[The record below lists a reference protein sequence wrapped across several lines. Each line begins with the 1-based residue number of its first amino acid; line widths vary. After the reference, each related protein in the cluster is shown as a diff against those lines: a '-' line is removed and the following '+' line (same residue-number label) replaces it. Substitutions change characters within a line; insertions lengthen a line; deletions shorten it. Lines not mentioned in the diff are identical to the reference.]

1 MAGTRPYRH
10 DDRVAKETSSQS
22 RELLARQGGAI
33 ARHQGGG
40 ADLDARSM
48 HSKVITGRWQRL
60 QRGVYVA
67 FSGDPARETVLW
79 AALLRAGP
87 GAVLSHQTAA
97 ERHGLIDEPSSVIT
111 ITVPASRSPA
121 RVKISGVVIHRS
133 DAILRTRHPAMLPP
147 CTRVEDTVLDL
158 IQVASAF
165 DDAYAWICRAIGRR
179 RTTAGRIHEAMD
191 ARKKMRWRREI
202 AAALGDVE
210 DGVLSVLEHRYVR
223 RVERPHGLPSA
234 RRQARIR
241 QRTGNRYLDNL
252 YEEFGVCVELD
263 GTAAHPADEQWRDK
277 RRDNA
282 NLVSGIVTLR
292 FGLPE
297 LGEHHCETAADVAAV
312 LSLRGWPDSP
322 HPCPRPSCPVQPAT
336 S

>member
-1 MAGTRPYRH
+1 MSAELPSY
-10 DDRVAKETSSQS
+10 
-22 RELLARQGGAI
+22 RELLAIQGKAI
-33 ARHQGGG
+33 ARRQSTGSGI
-40 ADLDARSM
+40 DARTMRGRVESA
-48 HSKVITGRWQRL
+48 RWQRL
-60 QRGVYVA
+60 QRGVYAA

-87 GAVLSHQTAA
+87 DAVLSHQTAA

-111 ITVPASRSPA
+111 ITVPASRTPA
-121 RVKISGVVIHRS
+121 RTRIPGIVIHRS

-158 IQVASAF
+158 IQGTQTF

-179 RTTAGRIHEAMD
+179 RTTADRIRHAMD
-191 ARKKMRWRREI
+191 ARKKMRWRAELTV
-202 AAALGDVE
+202 ALGDAD
-210 DGVLSVLEHRYVR
+210 DGALSVLEYRYIH
-223 RVERPHGLPSA
+223 RVERPHGLPAA

-241 QRTGNRYLDNL
+241 QRTGSMYLDNL
-252 YEEFGVCVELD
+252 YEDYGVCVELD

-282 NLVSGIVTLR
+282 NVVRGIVTLR

-297 LGEHHCETAADVAAV
+297 LGDRRCEASADVAVV
-312 LSLRGWPDSP
+312 LRKHAWPGSPRPCGRPACSLREGIS
-322 HPCPRPSCPVQPAT
+322 
-336 S
+336 